1 MGENF
6 YRLASPETMAF
17 RDIEGLRSFLEVIE
31 VPDESVWLLKGSHRI
46 GLDRL
51 KDTLATKADEGV
63 SDSDSDTLPMSKFRY

>member
-1 MGENF
+1 MV
-6 YRLASPETMAF
+6 F

-51 KDTLATKADEGV
+51 KDTLSMKADEGV
-63 SDSDSDTLPMSKFRY
+63 SGSDTYTLPTSKFRY